1 MGHSGGLPTMDRCGP
16 APPAAVKSPRAWLG
30 ATTPV
35 QRERTSPA
43 ARLQPY
49 HGLQALAGDP
59 QAARPFPTARPSP
72 LPGSNQP
79 ELELALRWGRTPFCE
94 RVSAGLLTAQHPALL
109 PAAAI
114 DPLATGQRSSSGS
127 MLCSPGGQWQRL
139 APGLPEQPKA
149 QAERHGTAWQPS
161 QGSGRSVPLLRAGQ
175 LSHQLLPSPFKAA
188 QLRGTMLADRSSV
201 VQGGVQTHGRNTVPF
216 PDYPAG
222 YEHGKRLQEDA
233 DSCKGRVQ
241 GNRQTLLRPAGRD
254 LGTSRGSP
262 HTSLATGTLG
272 LPPHLTDH
280 FDLHGNKYFFNLSR
294 NSVTTADFWGNK
306 ISI

>member
-109 PAAAI
+109 PAASI

-188 QLRGTMLADRSSV
+188 QLRRWDSSAAVLTPARCRPAVLLARARETEASGVRSTG
-201 VQGGVQTHGRNTVPF
+201 Q
-216 PDYPAG
+216 PAG
-222 YEHGKRLQEDA
+222 HGEDRRKA
-233 DSCKGRVQ
+233 STSSKPQRPERAPTCFNTDVWAPDFASRV
-241 GNRQTLLRPAGRD
+241 LR
-254 LGTSRGSP
+254 GTEVVVIVDKAIEG
-262 HTSLATGTLG
+262 
-272 LPPHLTDH
+272 
-280 FDLHGNKYFFNLSR
+280 
-294 NSVTTADFWGNK
+294 
-306 ISI
+306 